1 MDATNTMAIVSLV
14 LTVLLTLVGALA
26 GLWVKS
32 LQDSLKQLR
41 EDVNALEEDQQAL
54 KDKIAET
61 YLRRD
66 DCHRAS
72 DEYGTRLQTI
82 ERKIDRLIERLG
94 GLANG

>member
-1 MDATNTMAIVSLV
+1 MDANTLTIVSLV
-14 LTVLLTLVGALA
+14 LTALLTLAGALA

-32 LQDSLKQLR
+32 LQDNLKCLR
-41 EDVNALEEDQQAL
+41 EDVNALEEDLQAL

-72 DEYGTRLQTI
+72 DEYTARLAGI
-82 ERKIDRLIERLG
+82 ERKLDRVIERLG
-94 GLANG
+94 GKANG